1 MSVGQ
6 REVIKTNQMKT
17 IDKEIIGFIE
27 KYPFFTDPIVLFN
40 PEKIPTKEEILF

>member
-1 MSVGQ
+1 
-6 REVIKTNQMKT
+6 MKT

-40 PEKIPTKEEILF
+40 PKKIPTKEEILF